1 MGSSAI
7 LWSIWLFRN
16 EGIFDKKT
24 TILLFAGCFQG
35 NVLDPFLDR
44 TAKEKRQTS
53 SKVGMSHDGDF
64 GYGNFCQAWM
74 VVAEKA

>member
-1 MGSSAI
+1 MGASAI

-35 NVLDPFLDR
+35 NLLDPSLER
-44 TAKEKRQTS
+44 PAKEERQTFFE
-53 SKVGMSHDGDF
+53 VGMSHDGDC
-64 GYGNFCQAWM
+64 GYGNFRQAWM